1 MQYKIKSNANGVT
14 TYSYVPQSSQP
25 HVIEV
30 NYGGVAAADSP
41 YRIYVAAPPDV
52 TKIRVYGDWFETKT
66 KLGEK
71 NSFHIDTTR
80 LNDMTTIAEL
90 NVHLIHEESSTK
102 IPLAISNENG
112 IYTIELNVKRP
123 GNYLTKIFYGGIA
136 VPFTQTVYVPPLP
149 EKNIPKSKA
158 VVAATKPVTAAA
170 PIAAATAE
178 KVPTEQAATANA
190 LARTYP
196 ENVKVYGPAFSHT
209 HLRAGEATFFNIDVS
224 EAGHG
229 IVAVCIFNM
238 NGVPVDNVFVVNK
251 GGGLYTVN
259 FIPPNER
266 SIIVSVKYGNQNVN
280 SRYGKCDTKSLFK
293 ENISTHATPPLD
305 AKV

>member
-1 MQYKIKSNANGVT
+1 M
-14 TYSYVPQSSQP
+14 
-25 HVIEV
+25 

-66 KLGEK
+66 KLGVK
-71 NSFHIDTTR
+71 NNFHIDTTQ
-80 LNDMTTIAEL
+80 LNDMSEL
-90 NVHLIHEESSTK
+90 NVYLTHEESAMN

-112 IYTIELNVKRP
+112 IHTIELNVKKP
-123 GNYLTKIFYGGIA
+123 GNYLTKIFYGRIE
-136 VPFTQTVYVPPLP
+136 VPFSQTVYVPPLP
-149 EKNIPKSKA
+149 ENDIPKT
-158 VVAATKPVTAAA
+158 VTVADVPAEATT
-170 PIAAATAE
+170 AATA
-178 KVPTEQAATANA
+178 TTATAASGAINT
-190 LARTYP
+190 LAHPHP
-196 ENVKVYGPAFSHT
+196 ENVKVYGPAFSYSQ
-209 HLRAGEATFFNIDVS
+209 LRAGEATFFNIDVS
-224 EAGHG
+224 DAGHG

-280 SRYGKCDTKSLFK
+280 SR
-293 ENISTHATPPLD
+293 
-305 AKV
+305 

>member
-1 MQYKIKSNANGVT
+1 MQYKIKSNENGVT
-14 TYSYVPQSSQP
+14 TYSYVPRSSQP

-66 KLGEK
+66 KLGQK
-71 NSFHIDTTR
+71 NSFQIDTTK
-80 LNDMTTIAEL
+80 LNDDVATAPATEL
-90 NVHLIHEESSTK
+90 NVYLTHEESATK

-112 IYTIELNVKRP
+112 IYTIGLTVKRP

-149 EKNIPKSKA
+149 EKNIPKPA
-158 VVAATKPVTAAA
+158 AAAPVAPAEAAAVAATPV
-170 PIAAATAE
+170 PATA
-178 KVPTEQAATANA
+178 VAPTPAQTH
-190 LARTYP
+190 P

-280 SRYGKCDTKSLFK
+280 SR
-293 ENISTHATPPLD
+293 
-305 AKV
+305 

>member
-1 MQYKIKSNANGVT
+1 M
-14 TYSYVPQSSQP
+14 
-25 HVIEV
+25 IEV

-71 NSFHIDTTR
+71 NSFHIDTTK
-80 LNDMTTIAEL
+80 LIDNATASAAAPAEL
-90 NVHLIHEESSTK
+90 NVYLVHEESAAK

-112 IYTIELNVKRP
+112 IYTIGLTVKRP

-136 VPFTQTVYVPPLP
+136 VPFSQTVYVPPLP
-149 EKNIPKSKA
+149 VKNIPK
-158 VVAATKPVTAAA
+158 TAAA
-170 PIAAATAE
+170 VPVAPAAAAATVVDAA
-178 KVPTEQAATANA
+178 AATPVPPAPAVMPAASNTFA
-190 LARTYP
+190 QVHP

-209 HLRAGEATFFNIDVS
+209 HLRVGEATFFNIDVS

-280 SRYGKCDTKSLFK
+280 ARY
-293 ENISTHATPPLD
+293 EI
-305 AKV
+305 

>member
-1 MQYKIKSNANGVT
+1 MPYTIKSKQNGVT
-14 TYSYVPQSSQP
+14 TYAYVPQLTQP

-71 NSFHIDTTR
+71 NSFHIDTTQ
-80 LNDMTTIAEL
+80 LNDTAMAAEL
-90 NVHLIHEESSTK
+90 NVHLVHEESATK

-112 IYTIELNVKRP
+112 IYTIELNVKRA
-123 GNYLTKIFYGGIA
+123 GNYSTKIFYGGIA

-149 EKNIPKSKA
+149 EKNIPK
-158 VVAATKPVTAAA
+158 AAAAAA
-170 PIAAATAE
+170 PPPNAAVAPPPGISPAGTAAVANAAARAH
-178 KVPTEQAATANA
+178 
-190 LARTYP
+190 P

-280 SRYGKCDTKSLFK
+280 SR
-293 ENISTHATPPLD
+293 
-305 AKV
+305 

>member
-1 MQYKIKSNANGVT
+1 MGKQLQYKIKSNVNGVT
-14 TYSYVPQSSQP
+14 TYSYVPQSTLP

-71 NSFHIDTTR
+71 NYFHIDTTQ
-80 LNDMTTIAEL
+80 LNDDMAEL
-90 NVHLIHEESSTK
+90 NVYLMHEESAMK

-149 EKNIPKSKA
+149 ENDIPQKA
-158 VVAATKPVTAAA
+158 
-170 PIAAATAE
+170 IAAVAPPPPAA
-178 KVPTEQAATANA
+178 VPAAVA
-190 LARTYP
+190 LANTLARP
-196 ENVKVYGPAFSHT
+196 HPKNVKVYGPAFSHT

-280 SRYGKCDTKSLFK
+280 SR
-293 ENISTHATPPLD
+293 
-305 AKV
+305 